1 MALSFLRRVS
11 AGVMSSAILATPQ
24 PPAPGPT
31 GVPECDRYVAMVRQC
46 LPKMCG
52 EDGALRE
59 LELDLALEAI
69 AASVTLHGPQTAA
82 KACTRDI
89 EDDVRQDLYGCY
101 AGSRAAS
108 QTVEVRAS
116 ASGAV
121 IRFEIAA
128 LAAANQAEVTIASSL
143 FEAPEATYRVTGSHG
158 VFSLDTHV
166 ALPGTAD
173 QTTPATPA
181 LLASGTTYC
190 YAIGT
195 AAEGGGHIVRQGT
208 FTTSGVPPRR

>member
-1 MALSFLRRVS
+1 MRYLLRCIGS
-11 AGVMSSAILATPQ
+11 GVLSSAILSTTQ

-69 AASVTLHGPQTAA
+69 AASVKVHGPQAAA
-82 KACTRDI
+82 KACIKDI
-89 EDDVRQDLYGCY
+89 EADIREDLYGCY
-101 AGSRAAS
+101 PGSPAAS
-108 QTVEVRAS
+108 QTVEIRAS

-121 IRFEIAA
+121 IRFEIED

-143 FEAPEATYRVTGSHG
+143 LEEPDATYRVTGSHG

-166 ALPGTAD
+166 ARPGTPD
-173 QTTPATPA
+173 QATPA
-181 LLASGTTYC
+181 APAVLASGTTYC
-190 YAIGT
+190 YAIGA
-195 AAEGGGHIVRQGT
+195 AAEGGGQIVRQGT
-208 FTTSGVPPRR
+208 FTTSGVPPGR